1 MNKFEVVS
9 ELAARTGLS
18 KGDSELAFDNIF
30 DVITDALASGDK
42 VIISGFGTFEVKQ
55 RIARVGHD
63 PRTKEE
69 IHIPPIKA
77 ATFKPGK
84 VLKEKVR

>member
-1 MNKFEVVS
+1 MNKFEIVS

-18 KGDSELAFDNIF
+18 KAESELAFDNIF
-30 DVITDALASGDK
+30 DVITDALKDGDK

>member
-1 MNKFEVVS
+1 MNKFELIS
-9 ELAARTGLS
+9 NIAMKTGMT
-18 KGDSELAFDNIF
+18 KA
-30 DVITDALASGDK
+30 DAEMAYEAVFEAIEEALVAGEK
-42 VIISGFGTFEVKQ
+42 VTVSGFGTFEVKE
-55 RIARVGHD
+55 RKARKGHD

-69 IHIPPIKA
+69 IVIPSLKA